1 MDLLGLLCA
10 IVGGDTLDW
19 KRAIECLGEIKDSKV
34 ENEFIEE
41 CRERLMYGEGGVDPV
56 AVVFTVVAR
65 IVRTK
70 LGIEVYVYG
79 NYLDTHFTDYDEEIV
94 LEKVI
99 EKAVEDRSVLHEP
112 AVKFFLEEIGI
123 DPDRVESAVNEA
135 EIIGEKIEEVFGEG
149 ILDNEDTAE
158 IAKLIYYGEWEEVE
172 EYIADITGNSQKV
185 QEIFEHL

>member
-1 MDLLGLLCA
+1 MKPLELLCA

-19 KRAIECLGEIKDSKV
+19 ERAIEYLGKTKV

-41 CRERLMYGEGGVDPV
+41 CRERLMYGEGEVDPV
-56 AVVFTVVAR
+56 AVMFTVVAR

-70 LGIEVYVYG
+70 LDIEVYVYG

-112 AVKFFLEEIGI
+112 AVKFFLEEIEI
-123 DPDRVESAVNEA
+123 DPDRVESAINEA
-135 EIIGEKIEEVFGEG
+135 EILREKIEEVFGGG
-149 ILDNEDTAE
+149 ILDDKAT
-158 IAKLIYYGEWEEVE
+158 AKLIYYGEWEKVE
-172 EYIADITGNSQKV
+172 EYIADITGDSQKV